1 MKMGCYIIYD
11 MFWEQISCLGNGTH
25 RVMDAV
31 AECEQHTK
39 QSGMRESSS
48 TWRLYFRKEYFLPW
62 QNPRDDPVATDLI
75 YQQIMRGVSVGE
87 YKSKKV
93 RWYIKHVK

>member
-1 MKMGCYIIYD
+1 
-11 MFWEQISCLGNGTH
+11 
-25 RVMDAV
+25 MDAI

-48 TWRLYFRKEYFLPW
+48 SWRLYFRKEYFLPW
-62 QNPRDDPVATDLI
+62 HNPKDDPVATDLI

-87 YKSKKV
+87 YKSKAV
-93 RWYIKHVK
+93 HFQLTSTLTIWI

>member
-1 MKMGCYIIYD
+1 
-11 MFWEQISCLGNGTH
+11 
-25 RVMDAV
+25 MDAV

-48 TWRLYFRKEYFLPW
+48 SWRLYFRKEYFLPW
-62 QNPRDDPVATDLI
+62 HNPKDDPVATDLI

-87 YKSKKV
+87 YKSKTVHLQLTSTSQFEFKIV
-93 RWYIKHVK
+93 LSF

>member
-1 MKMGCYIIYD
+1 
-11 MFWEQISCLGNGTH
+11 
-25 RVMDAV
+25 MDAV

-48 TWRLYFRKEYFLPW
+48 SWRLYFRKEYFLPW
-62 QNPRDDPVATDLI
+62 HNPKDDPVATDLI

-87 YKSKKV
+87 YKSKTV
-93 RWYIKHVK
+93 RLQLTSTSQFEFKIVLSL